1 MKNGLLLFT
10 LIVCSISLEASTL
23 VEDTMV
29 NKRLALL
36 QLIDSRQISDQS
48 SILQG
53 AFPSVRKYFYSK
65 KHKEEDNVFFT
76 ALVVFNIGQFKKEMS
91 LEEQIIFSK
100 IKSNALPY
108 FSRFKNEKNDLTFNF
123 WPRNPPQIFPNGGW
137 LNKFN
142 KKFALADDID
152 DSAITLLAIDGSDS
166 LAKAMQTKFL
176 EYRVGVYKKNKS
188 FYRRFST
195 TPVYSTWLGHK
206 MPKDVDVS
214 VLSNVVLM
222 HTLKKL
228 PLNAT
233 DTASLDLIIDLIN
246 ASKHLND
253 PKMVSQHY
261 AHTSTI
267 LYHLARLIYASDYA
281 PLLRLRP
288 ILLEQSMQ
296 LFNKSKSPLEQLLLS
311 TAILRLG
318 GVASLSPSI
327 NEQSLAKND
336 YPYFVANIASVL
348 NNPFKRWVNAS
359 NLVRFD
365 YYSYAFN
372 LSLLYENWMLR
383 ERTSKQKGLPPVG
396 R

>member
-1 MKNGLLLFT
+1 MKNGLLIFA
-10 LIVCSISLEASTL
+10 LIICSISLEASTL
-23 VEDTMV
+23 VEDTMS

-36 QLIDSRQISDQS
+36 QLIDSHQISDQS
-48 SILQG
+48 SILYG

-76 ALVVFNIGQFKKEMS
+76 ALVVFNIGQFEKEMS
-91 LEEQIIFSK
+91 LEEQMLYRK

-108 FSRFKNEKNDLTFNF
+108 ISRFKNKKNDLTFNF

-142 KKFALADDID
+142 KQFALADDID
-152 DSAITLLAIDGSDS
+152 DSAITLLALDGSDS
-166 LAKAMQTKFL
+166 LAKAMQAKFL

-188 FYRRFST
+188 FYRRFHT
-195 TPVYSTWLGHK
+195 RPVYSTWLGHK

-233 DTASLDLIIDLIN
+233 DTASLDLIVDLIKS
-246 ASKHLND
+246 SKHLND

-261 AHTSTI
+261 AQTSTI

-288 ILLEQSMQ
+288 ILLEQSIG
-296 LFNKSKSPLEQLLLS
+296 LYKKSKTPLEQLLLN

-318 GVASLSPSI
+318 GEASLYKDI
-327 NEQSLAKND
+327 NEQTLKQND

-348 NNPFKRWVNAS
+348 NNPLKRWINAS

-383 ERTSKQKGLPPVG
+383 SLTSKGLPPVG